1 MTFRM
6 QRRRGAGAAPPSRHR
21 RAVPASA
28 GYAARRA
35 FAALAITV
43 LACAGTN
50 AALAASGSSRSPVAA
65 ALSPDGAGPP
75 PAAATA
81 APAPAHSGER
91 PADLSD
97 VGAWIAYKQESH
109 RAALPDEARLFYR
122 RGVIAHQ
129 SGKLQEATRLV
140 RGAAELDP
148 AFVTPHLTLASWS
161 LARDP
166 SQALLR
172 YAVALDL
179 ARRSFLVQIEVFAN
193 LIFFTAH
200 GLFLGLLAACLIV
213 VFLHQSE
220 LRHMWEERLARWLS
234 PGSARLWGWAC
245 LLVPFAVGF
254 GLALPAVC
262 FLGLLWPLLRVRER
276 VLFIAMAMALVAA
289 PFAGRALGRLAGPL
303 HEDQAPLYGV
313 ASLPDQ
319 AWSSRLQTQVA
330 RLATQHPEN
339 PYLQFGLGWLARQSG
354 DLGVAEAAYRR
365 TLTLW
370 PKDARAMNNLA

>member
-1 MTFRM
+1 MRGPPSGRRASGTRHCGAHGRPERAAGQSHRGPDRIGEGVKGTSLGADTSCGRGATYGRPIRLSRDCAPMTFRKM
-6 QRRRGAGAAPPSRHR
+6 RRRGGRVAVSSRPR
-21 RAVPASA
+21 RATPAWSFFV
-28 GYAARRA
+28 RHP
-35 FAALAITV
+35 
-43 LACAGTN
+43 
-50 AALAASGSSRSPVAA
+50 ALAALVVAL
-65 ALSPDGAGPP
+65 ALVRVAPAHGAPHASVAVAAGPP
-75 PAAATA
+75 DGSPTPPAATV
-81 APAPAHSGER
+81 APPPARSGGR

-97 VGAWIAYKQESH
+97 IGAWIDYKRESH
-109 RAALPDEARLFYR
+109 KAALPDEARLFYR
-122 RGVIAHQ
+122 RGLIAHR
-129 SGKLQEATRLV
+129 SGNLQEATHLV

-148 AFVTPHLTLASWS
+148 AFVTPHLTLASWA
-161 LARDP
+161 LTRDP

-220 LRHMWEERLARWLS
+220 LRHMWEERLALWLS
-234 PGSARLWGWAC
+234 PGSARLWAWAC

-289 PFAGRALGRLAGPL
+289 PFAGR
-303 HEDQAPLYGV
+303 
-313 ASLPDQ
+313 
-319 AWSSRLQTQVA
+319 
-330 RLATQHPEN
+330 
-339 PYLQFGLGWLARQSG
+339 
-354 DLGVAEAAYRR
+354 
-365 TLTLW
+365 
-370 PKDARAMNNLA
+370 